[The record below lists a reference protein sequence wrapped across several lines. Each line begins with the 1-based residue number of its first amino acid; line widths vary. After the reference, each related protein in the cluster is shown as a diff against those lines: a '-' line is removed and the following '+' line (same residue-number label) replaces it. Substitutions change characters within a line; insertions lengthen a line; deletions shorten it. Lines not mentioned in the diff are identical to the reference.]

1 MGASTVP
8 APGAA
13 AARSPVR
20 PALGLLRYWGYA
32 RRPLTL
38 LLTWRSALP
47 LQWVRSWVYTYIL
60 VAFWRAVY
68 GHAGQAA
75 GFTLPQIVSY
85 VVAAQVIGGFLATSA
100 QERLEDGVRQGT
112 VILDLLKP
120 VRFPLALLADALGT
134 SIAIFV
140 SGGIP
145 MLIFGLVAFH
155 MRVIVAPATLGVVL
169 LLAILGFVLRQLM
182 DCLVGYAA
190 FWTVRTAGIDR
201 LVNWV
206 VFSFLGGSF
215 VPYAFFPA
223 WAQAA
228 LRWSPLAGLYSS
240 PVQVWVGRMPVS
252 GGLAAVGVDLLWIA
266 VLAAALAWVHER
278 AMRRM
283 LSFGG

>member
-1 MGASTVP
+1 M
-8 APGAA
+8 
-13 AARSPVR
+13 
-20 PALGLLRYWGYA
+20 RYWGYA
-32 RRPLTL
+32 RRPLAL
-38 LLTWRSALP
+38 LLTWRSAVP
-47 LQWVRSWVYTYIL
+47 LNWVRAWVYTYIL

-68 GHAGQAA
+68 GGAEQAA

-85 VVAAQVIGGFLATSA
+85 VVAAQVIGGLLATTA
-100 QERLEDGVRQGT
+100 QERLEQGVHDGT
-112 VILDLLKP
+112 VVLDLLKP
-120 VRFPLALLADALGT
+120 VSLPLALLADALGT
-134 SIAIFV
+134 SLGVFISNGV
-140 SGGIP
+140 P
-145 MLIFGLVAFH
+145 MLIFGIVVFH
-155 MRVIVAPATLGVVL
+155 MRVIVAPATLGLVL
-169 LLAILGFVLRQLM
+169 LLALLGFVLRQLM

-240 PVQVWVGRMPVS
+240 PVQVWVGRMPLS
-252 GGLAAVGVDLLWIA
+252 GGLAAAGVDVLWIA
-266 VLAAALAWVHER
+266 ILAGVLAWVHNR
-278 AMRRM
+278 AMRRV